1 MNITPTRFSLGNSL
15 RLAALG
21 VSILLMSAA
30 CAGIETEGFSPIPTT
45 KSLPEKTKESAELD
59 DISRDPGSTDENED
73 SEGLTEELPEFLY
86 PDGTK
91 VALTAPGTVLRFGE
105 SATVATSDS
114 EGRLLIW
121 KINAHDGVRIPAG
134 RIKLLEPEKATN
146 ISHFNCYAYDI
157 EFLGA
162 VSKYREDPMVIHGL
176 PDINNTAVTP
186 PKMIASSRDDKASRR
201 LVGGSD
207 NACGIPLNSRL
218 PTKQSSLVRNF
229 SYARGTV
236 GAVEHGSETAESSH
250 AVSFYFDEEAP
261 PVPEGRKKPEPIIW
275 R

>member
-1 MNITPTRFSLGNSL
+1 MNITPPQFSLRNSL
-15 RLAALG
+15 RLAVLG
-21 VSILLMSAA
+21 VSILLTNAA
-30 CAGIETEGFSPIPTT
+30 CAGVETEGFSPMPT
-45 KSLPEKTKESAELD
+45 KQSLPEKSEES
-59 DISRDPGSTDENED
+59 RKPGDGIEEDSTDENED

-134 RIKLLEPEKATN
+134 RIELLEPEKATN

-157 EFLGA
+157 AFLGA
-162 VSKYREDPMVIHGL
+162 VSKYTEDPMVIHGL
-176 PDINNTAVTP
+176 PDINNAAVTP
-186 PKMIASSRDDKASRR
+186 PKMIASSRDGKASRR

-250 AVSFYFDEEAP
+250 TVSFYFDEEVP
-261 PVPEGRKKPEPIIW
+261 TVPEGRKKPTPIIW